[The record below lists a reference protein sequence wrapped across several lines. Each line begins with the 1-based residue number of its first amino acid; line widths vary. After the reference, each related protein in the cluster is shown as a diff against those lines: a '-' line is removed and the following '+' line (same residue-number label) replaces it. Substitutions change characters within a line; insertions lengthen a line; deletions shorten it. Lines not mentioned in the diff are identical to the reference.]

1 MIETHMIDNFKLEEI
16 CPSKKSGK
24 GITKKEVNRV
34 EKLYKKLSR
43 YFYNELRGFKLK
55 TKNPLLPQSKLP
67 QSKLILKLLLQITFV
82 GRCFFLHPYSG
93 LILTP

>member
-55 TKNPLLPQSKLP
+55 TKNPL
-67 QSKLILKLLLQITFV
+67 
-82 GRCFFLHPYSG
+82 H
-93 LILTP
+93 